1 MTKEEKKA
9 LYTCNIGDFLRNFN
23 DKKYAGADG
32 VNAQFGDTLVYLA
45 KYNMQG
51 STKECEFFDLI
62 YAAKTS
68 LINQAVNRP
77 IDKKKESHYQK
88 MGKDYK
94 GNIDVVTKFI
104 SDPIEYLEDVF
115 NEFGEQEIDE
125 EEIDPDKKEY
135 SARLKEN
142 AKNLSRMLREQ
153 HKKYEQYEAQAKAN
167 DLEIRILN
175 KLSNKAI
182 NLDDVFEK
190 NKGGFLERTFGTT
203 STDYK
208 NLKTAFNDYRNPN
221 SVYNGD
227 DSHVEIEAI
236 KYLEHAIP
244 GFRWGG
250 DLPTKAQIDA
260 LEGTRKDRTMF
271 CVSVLESINEKREQ
285 QEAIDNLVNTIQNDF
300 AVEVESFIDEEQNY
314 FQNQLQNDLSESS
327 DLIQQDEINNDEAE
341 VQKEVEQPAVK

>member
-23 DKKYAGADG
+23 DKKYAGTDG
-32 VNAQFGDTLVYLA
+32 VNTQFGDTLVYLA
-45 KYNMQG
+45 KHNMKG
-51 STKECEFFDLI
+51 SVKECEFFDLV

-88 MGKDYK
+88 MGQDYK
-94 GNIDVVTKFI
+94 GSFDAVTKFI
-104 SDPIEYLEDVF
+104 NDPIDYLQDTF
-115 NEFGEQEIDE
+115 KAFGDEELDE
-125 EEIDPDKKEY
+125 EEIDPDKKEFNR
-135 SARLKEN
+135 RLKEN
-142 AKNLSRMLREQ
+142 AKELGGRLQNQRERY
-153 HKKYEQYEAQAKAN
+153 KEYEAQAKAN

-221 SVYNGD
+221 SVYHGN

-285 QEAIDNLVNTIQNDF
+285 QAAIDELVSIIQNEY
-300 AVEVESFIDEEQNY
+300 EVEDESLIDEEQND
-314 FQNQLQNDLSESS
+314 FQNHLLHDVDDSVEIENPNQNNGE
-327 DLIQQDEINNDEAE
+327 EAE
-341 VQKEVEQPAVK
+341 VEKEVEQPAIK

>member
-1 MTKEEKKA
+1 MTKEEKNA
-9 LYTCNIGDFLRNFN
+9 LYKCNIGDFIRNFK
-23 DKKYAGADG
+23 DKKYAGPDG
-32 VNAQFGDTLVYLA
+32 LKTQFGDTLVYLS

-88 MGKDYK
+88 MGQDYK
-94 GNIDVVTKFI
+94 GSLDAVTKFI
-104 SDPIEYLEDVF
+104 NDPIDYLQDAF
-115 NEFGEQEIDE
+115 KAFGDEELDE
-125 EEIDPDKKEY
+125 EEIDPDKKEFNR
-135 SARLKEN
+135 RLKEN
-142 AKNLSRMLREQ
+142 AKELGETLQNKRERY
-153 HKKYEQYEAQAKAN
+153 KEYEAKAKAK
-167 DLEIRILN
+167 DLENRILS

-182 NLDDVFEK
+182 SLDDAFEK

-208 NLKTAFNDYRNPN
+208 NLVTAFNDYRNPN
-221 SVYNGD
+221 SVYHGD

-260 LEGTRKDRTMF
+260 LEGTRKDRTEF
-271 CVSVLESINEKREQ
+271 CVSVLQSINERREQ
-285 QEAIDNLVNTIQNDF
+285 QKDIDNLINTINNEYAVEDESLIDEDQKDF
-300 AVEVESFIDEEQNY
+300 QYNLLHDVDDSVEIENPNENNSEEVEVE
-314 FQNQLQNDLSESS
+314 
-327 DLIQQDEINNDEAE
+327 
-341 VQKEVEQPAVK
+341 KEVEQPAIK